1 MKKCGIYARVSTT
14 DQAVVKDGS
23 LDTQLELLEDFVKLK
38 GRTGTEPWKVVA
50 RYREEGQT
58 GANTNRPQYQ
68 QMLADIAVGKVD
80 TLVCTKIDRMT
91 RSLEDFS
98 ALQDLLEKHEAKFV
112 SLSESLDTSTAVGR
126 AVMKIILVFAEMER
140 EQTSERTKQTL
151 EARAKKGYSNGGQVL
166 GYDVDEDNP
175 GVPTINETEKQ
186 LVLLIFETF
195 LKVQSYRQTAVIL
208 NQKGYRT
215 KSFVSRRGKVH
226 SGKPFATM
234 AVKRIVTSPFYV
246 GKITYKGEIMEGRH
260 QPTVTMDMWERV
272 QAIAAGK
279 QGTSKRAETL
289 HVFELK
295 GLVRCGECGSFMTP
309 YYGYGKLHKAYF
321 YYTCTNRARRG
332 PDACSMANVPA
343 PALEKVIAERLIE
356 LGKQDRTIDRLVKE
370 AMADMSEL
378 LGNLTARREERT
390 VQHRRVQ
397 DQIDALVE
405 SLAARST
412 GIKSVGK
419 RLVKLEEQAEQLDDE
434 IMALDMD
441 IDTAK
446 EKAISARSMT
456 QSLTTFGDLYYEATP
471 DERRELVRLRLNRV
485 VWTPGK
491 IRLALFDGPAGSVA
505 GVQPDVTLGSPDVG
519 FIEHWG
525 RLGQVP
531 YLSRT

>member
-23 LDTQLELLEDFVKLK
+23 LDTQLELLEDAVNLR

-50 RYREEGQT
+50 RYREEGMS
-58 GANTNRPQYQ
+58 GANTARPQYQ
-68 QMLADIAVGKVD
+68 QMLADLASGKID
-80 TLVCTKIDRMT
+80 TLVCTKIDRIS
-91 RSLEDFS
+91 RSIEGFS
-98 ALQDLLEKHEAKFV
+98 ALQDLLDLHEARFV
-112 SLSESLDTSTAVGR
+112 SLTESLDTSTAAGR

-151 EARAKKGYSNGGQVL
+151 EARAKKGYGNGGQIL

-175 GVPTINETEKQ
+175 GVPTVNEVEKQ

-195 LKVQSYRQTAVIL
+195 LKEQSYRRTAEIL
-208 NQKGYRT
+208 NRKGYRT
-215 KSFVSRRGKVH
+215 KSYVSRRDKVH

-234 AVKRIVTSPFYV
+234 AVKRILTNPFFI
-246 GKITYKGEIMEGRH
+246 GKITYKDDVLEGRH
-260 QPTVTMDMWERV
+260 QAIVTMEMWERV

-279 QGTSKRAETL
+279 KGASKRAETL

-332 PDACSMANVPA
+332 PDACSMTNVPA
-343 PALEKVIAERLIE
+343 PALEKVISERLIE

-378 LGNLTARREERT
+378 LGNLTARRED
-390 VQHRRVQ
+390 QHLQNRRVQ
-397 DQIDALVE
+397 DQIDALVD
-405 SLAARST
+405 SLAGRRT
-412 GIKSVGK
+412 GMKSVGK
-419 RLVKLEEQAEQLDDE
+419 KLVELEEQAEQLDDE
-434 IMALDMD
+434 ILTLDME

-446 EKAISARSMT
+446 EKAVSARSMT
-456 QSLTTFGDLYYEATP
+456 ESLTTFGDLYYGATP

-485 VWTPGK
+485 VWNPGK
-491 IRLALFDGPAGSVA
+491 IRLALFNGPAAAVA
-505 GVQPDVTLGSPDVG
+505 GVQSDVTVGSPDVG
-519 FIEHWG
+519 
-525 RLGQVP
+525 LN
-531 YLSRT
+531 